1 MEPRPKPISHLRTR
15 SLDQTLPY
23 IGELM
28 KYGQITLG
36 NVRPVGCVAVA
47 HDGRQTVSM
56 LLRREGETVPQLL
69 TRLDLAIAKAL
80 TEGIRTDEVNPI
92 MPSED
97 EVKKAMQE
105 FYEQHRAEY
114 QAMATR
120 FLQAAARGEQ
130 AVPTEEEG
138 EFLAR
143 LRRYLEERFPD
154 TAK

>member
-1 MEPRPKPISHLRTR
+1 MESLPKPIVRHPTR

-56 LLRREGETVPQLL
+56 LLRREGETMTQLL
-69 TRLDLAIAKAL
+69 TRLDLAIARAL

-92 MPSED
+92 NQRYIP
-97 EVKKAMQE
+97 KK
-105 FYEQHRAEY
+105 
-114 QAMATR
+114 
-120 FLQAAARGEQ
+120 
-130 AVPTEEEG
+130 
-138 EFLAR
+138 
-143 LRRYLEERFPD
+143 
-154 TAK
+154 